1 MSEKQIN
8 LKVITPRWTILDKMV
23 DFVLFRTSEGD
34 MGVLHGHERFSAP
47 LASGMVR
54 AFVDKEETDIMAVL
68 GGFIQVED
76 NCVTILSS
84 LADSSDKIDEVL
96 TEMETERFKAQR
108 DEKSANLETYQAQN
122 EWRRTL
128 VSIDVSSYAIIKG
141 RADKGDG
148 SDGSNEKGQK

>member
-34 MGVLHGHERFSAP
+34 MGVLHGHERFTAP

-54 AFVDKEETDIMAVL
+54 AFIEKEECDVMAVL
-68 GGFIQVED
+68 GGFVQVED
-76 NCVTILSS
+76 NCVTIISS
-84 LADSSDKIDEVL
+84 LADSSHKIEGVL
-96 TEMETERFKAQR
+96 EEMEMERFKARR
-108 DEKSANLETYQAQN
+108 DEKVANLETYQAQN

-128 VSIDVSSYAIIKG
+128 VGMDVSSYSIIKG
-141 RADKGDG
+141 RADKGG
-148 SDGSNEKGQK
+148 SSGESNEKGQ